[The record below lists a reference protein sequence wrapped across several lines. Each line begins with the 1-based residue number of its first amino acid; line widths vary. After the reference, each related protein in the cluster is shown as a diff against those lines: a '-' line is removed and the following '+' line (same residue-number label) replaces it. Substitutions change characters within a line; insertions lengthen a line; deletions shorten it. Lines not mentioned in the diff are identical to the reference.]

1 MGREEENDL
10 VMGPEKVLGVL
21 IGKNA
26 NMSDYWATLVDK
38 VTTKLSKW
46 EHRDLSFQGK
56 IHVIKYLAL
65 STFLYALEM
74 QVIEAKY
81 IKDLNDILWEFLW
94 SGKKNAKFHERCVHS
109 LKIRVD

>member
-1 MGREEENDL
+1 MGREEESDL

-38 VTTKLSKW
+38 VKTKLSKW
-46 EHRDLSFQGK
+46 EHQDLSFEGK
-56 IHVIKYLAL
+56 IHVIKSLAL
-65 STFLYALEM
+65 STLLYALEM

-94 SGKKNAKFHERCVHS
+94 SGKKKMPSFAKGVYTP
-109 LKIRVD
+109 